1 LYSGSYETI
10 NSPLEEGEPG
20 ITREYRRAVLAYQA
34 SRAYKLPALEAL
46 AKRYME
52 LFSETM
58 ATPEILQIT
67 MEVFSKLPED
77 ETWFSNH
84 IRSSLEQ
91 WLAPRES
98 TTNFDL
104 LYKVLGQD
112 HSFDNVVTKMMLE
125 ILSSRLCFRETIED
139 QNNSHRQ
146 NSSAKERLVTVVPVE
161 AYPEDAAAPA
171 EEYPEPEEVPVE
183 AYPEDAAAPAEEYP
197 KPEEIPVE
205 AYPEDAAAAA
215 EEYPEPEE
223 VPIEADPEDA
233 VAEEVPALEKHATK
247 LHLTPHLL
255 ENLYLY
261 EDWEILSPKKRRSRT
276 KTLRAR
282 GLPIPDKDGVIS
294 TLVV

>member
-1 LYSGSYETI
+1 MHFLYSGSYETI

-52 LFSETM
+52 LFSGAM
-58 ATPEILQIT
+58 ATTEILQIT

-91 WLAPRES
+91 WLVPRES
-98 TTNFDL
+98 TTNFDS
-104 LYKVLGQD
+104 LYKILGQD
-112 HSFDNVVTKMMLE
+112 HFFDNVVTKMMLE

-139 QNNSHRQ
+139 QNNRHRH
-146 NSSAKERLVTVVPVE
+146 NSSAKEQLVTVVPLE
-161 AYPEDAAAPA
+161 AYPE
-171 EEYPEPEEVPVE
+171 E
-183 AYPEDAAAPAEEYP
+183 
-197 KPEEIPVE
+197 
-205 AYPEDAAAAA
+205 AAAAA

-223 VPIEADPEDA
+223 VPAEAYPEDA

-276 KTLRAR
+276 KTLRER

>member
-52 LFSETM
+52 VFSEAM

-67 MEVFSKLPED
+67 REVFSKLPED

-98 TTNFDL
+98 TSNFDS

-139 QNNSHRQ
+139 QNNRHRQ
-146 NSSAKERLVTVVPVE
+146 NSSAKELLVTVERNKESQTEDLPAGHQPVPNEVPVE
-161 AYPEDAAAPA
+161 AYPEDAVTPA

-183 AYPEDAAAPAEEYP
+183 GYPEDAAAP
-197 KPEEIPVE
+197 
-205 AYPEDAAAAA
+205 A

-276 KTLRAR
+276 RTLRAR
-282 GLPIPDKDGVIS
+282 GFPIPDKDGVIS